1 LTDDEPNI
9 RGLAWCGMTGQEHWR
24 FTLLLGSNAESAT
37 QINWDALLPDERLT
51 GWLTPDR
58 KMKTLRIDPLSGYHD

>member
-1 LTDDEPNI
+1 
-9 RGLAWCGMTGQEHWR
+9 MTGQEHWR